1 MVREQVGDKETERYF
16 CSEEGRGDCYLRV
29 IFFLSFLHDFWSQ
42 SAAKNSSFRHFPSE
56 LQLQLFTESVCGLFL
71 LS

>member
-29 IFFLSFLHDFWSQ
+29 IFFIIFARIFDPSLQQKTALFATSHQ
-42 SAAKNSSFRHFPSE
+42 SCNYSY
-56 LQLQLFTESVCGLFL
+56 LLNQSVGYFY
-71 LS
+71 